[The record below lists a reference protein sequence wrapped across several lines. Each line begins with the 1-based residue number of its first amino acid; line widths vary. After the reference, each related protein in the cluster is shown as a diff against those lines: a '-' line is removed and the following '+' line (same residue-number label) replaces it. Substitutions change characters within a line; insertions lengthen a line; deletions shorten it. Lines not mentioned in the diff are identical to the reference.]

1 MIQFDLLKFDQDNNL
16 IIQASVPDKEY
27 FKDVSLTGVY
37 IDTHKSYSYIGPSS
51 NPVYK
56 YEIKDEHEIT
66 DGDTPATPDT
76 PNTPE
81 DNIPEGPNK
90 DNTDSS
96 NGNVNGGDTPS
107 IDIPI
112 NSFARSI
119 SRNSE
124 NKVKHLSLVI
134 PSTDILCDIKG
145 TVFFVWVTATGL
157 PAFDTP
163 CGQDVPQKVQ
173 WVINTSQIYEK
184 VIPLLKSMNCDC
196 GNNKDFSN
204 IFLKYKAFQYSM
216 NLGDYTEGINIW
228 NKFFSK
234 EKVITIKK
242 GCGCHG
248 NAI

>member
-16 IIQASVPDKEY
+16 ILQVSVPDKEY
-27 FKDVSLTGVY
+27 FENVSLTGVY
-37 IDTHKSYSYIGPSS
+37 IDTHKSYSSVGPSS

-56 YEIKDEHEIT
+56 YEVKDEPEIP
-66 DGDTPATPDT
+66 DGDTPDNPV
-76 PNTPE
+76 
-81 DNIPEGPNK
+81 DNIPEGPDG

-96 NGNVNGGDTPS
+96 DGNVNDGDTPS

-112 NSFARSI
+112 DSFARSI
-119 SRNSE
+119 GRNSE

-216 NLGDYTEGINIW
+216 NLGDYIEGINIW

>member
-16 IIQASVPDKEY
+16 ILQVSVPDKEY
-27 FKDVSLTGVY
+27 FKNVSLTGVY
-37 IDTHKSYSYIGPSS
+37 IDTHKSYSSVGPSS

-56 YEIKDEHEIT
+56 YEIKEEPEIS
-66 DGDTPATPDT
+66 DGDTP
-76 PNTPE
+76 NNPE
-81 DNIPEGPNK
+81 DNIPEGPNEN
-90 DNTDSS
+90 NTDSS
-96 NGNVNGGDTPS
+96 GENVDNGDTPS

-112 NSFARSI
+112 DSFARSI
-119 SRNSE
+119 DRNSE

-173 WVINTSQIYEK
+173 WIINPSQIYER

-248 NAI
+248 NFI

>member
-56 YEIKDEHEIT
+56 YEIKDEQEIP
-66 DGDTPATPDT
+66 DGNTPD
-76 PNTPE
+76 TPE
-81 DNIPEGPNK
+81 DNIPEGPNE

-96 NGNVNGGDTPS
+96 DEIVNDGDTPS

-112 NSFARSI
+112 DSSTRSI
-119 SRNSE
+119 GRNSE